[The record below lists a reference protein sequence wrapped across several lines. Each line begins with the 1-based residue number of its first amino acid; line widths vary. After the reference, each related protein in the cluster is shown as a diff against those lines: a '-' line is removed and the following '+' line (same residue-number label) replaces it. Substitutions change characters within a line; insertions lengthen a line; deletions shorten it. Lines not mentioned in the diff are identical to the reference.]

1 MNSIITNRN
10 LPIFKPKK
18 EEPKKKLSPSF
29 QRIINKEN
37 SNKILKN
44 YIKKMTKTI
53 RFLNVPEDLKN
64 LLTKKENED
73 KVKTSRMLF
82 SKDNNSLQPSTI

>member
-29 QRIINKEN
+29 QRKINKEK
-37 SNKILKN
+37 SNKKLDARSSIILK
-44 YIKKMTKTI
+44 
-53 RFLNVPEDLKN
+53 LSV
-64 LLTKKENED
+64 
-73 KVKTSRMLF
+73 
-82 SKDNNSLQPSTI
+82 

>member
-18 EEPKKKLSPSF
+18 EEPKKKLSPFF

-44 YIKKMTKTI
+44 YIKKMTKT
-53 RFLNVPEDLKN
+53 KC
-64 LLTKKENED
+64 
-73 KVKTSRMLF
+73 S
-82 SKDNNSLQPSTI
+82 

>member
-1 MNSIITNRN
+1 MNSIIPNRN

-18 EEPKKKLSPSF
+18 GEPKKKLSPSF
-29 QRIINKEN
+29 QRIINKEK

-44 YIKKMTKTI
+44 YIKKMTKII

-73 KVKTSRMLF
+73 KV
-82 SKDNNSLQPSTI
+82 

>member
-1 MNSIITNRN
+1 
-10 LPIFKPKK
+10 
-18 EEPKKKLSPSF
+18 
-29 QRIINKEN
+29 
-37 SNKILKN
+37 
-44 YIKKMTKTI
+44 MTKTI

-82 SKDNNSLQPSTI
+82 SKDNNSLKLSAILEITKKIESFMDFSIYLNSNTSKINNSKNLNYSINTAHLGNITFN

>member
-10 LPIFKPKK
+10 LPIFKKTRT
-18 EEPKKKLSPSF
+18 KKKLSYSF

-44 YIKKMTKTI
+44 YIKKMTKII

-73 KVKTSRMLF
+73 KV
-82 SKDNNSLQPSTI
+82 

>member
-1 MNSIITNRN
+1 MNSIIPNRN
-10 LPIFKPKK
+10 LPLFKSKK
-18 EEPKKKLSPSF
+18 QEPKKKLSYSF

-44 YIKKMTKTI
+44 YIKKMTKII

-73 KVKTSRMLF
+73 KV
-82 SKDNNSLQPSTI
+82 